1 MTEEDSKLIEQFEGK
16 IRKLVDLYDTVKC
29 SNSELRSQLEAKD
42 EEIRQ
47 LREELASQQESYQN
61 LKRSKV
67 LEVSGHDIDDTK
79 RRVSGLVREIDHCIK
94 LLNV

>member
-1 MTEEDSKLIEQFEGK
+1 MTEDDSRLIEQFEGK

-29 SNSELRSQLEAKD
+29 SNSELHSQLEAKD
-42 EEIRQ
+42 QEIMQ
-47 LREELASQQESYQN
+47 LKEELASLKESYQN

>member
-16 IRKLVDLYDTVKC
+16 IRKLVDLYDAVKC
-29 SNSELRSQLEAKD
+29 SNSELLIRLEAKE
-42 EEIRQ
+42 EEIRHLNQ
-47 LREELASQQESYQN
+47 ELTEMKESYQN

>member
-1 MTEEDSKLIEQFEGK
+1 MTDDDSRLIEQFEGK
-16 IRKLVDLYDTVKC
+16 IRKLVDLYDTVKS
-29 SNSELRSQLEAKD
+29 SNSQLQGQLEAKD
-42 EEIRQ
+42 QEIRLLKDQ
-47 LREELASQQESYQN
+47 LTNLQESYQN
-61 LKRSKV
+61 LKWSKV

>member
-1 MTEEDSKLIEQFEGK
+1 MTEDDSRLIEQFEGK
-16 IRKLVDLYDTVKC
+16 IRKLVDLYDIVKS
-29 SNSELRSQLEAKD
+29 SNSQLQGQLEAKD

-47 LREELASQQESYQN
+47 LKDQLASLKESYQN

>member
-47 LREELASQQESYQN
+47 LKEELASQKESYQN

>member
-1 MTEEDSKLIEQFEGK
+1 MTEEDSSLIEQFEGK
-16 IRKLVDLYDTVKC
+16 IRKLADLYSTVKN
-29 SNSELRSQLEAKD
+29 SNSELNLLIQAKD
-42 EEIRQ
+42 EEIR
-47 LREELASQQESYQN
+47 LLKDKLDRLEESYQY
-61 LKRSKV
+61 LKQSKV

>member
-1 MTEEDSKLIEQFEGK
+1 MTEDDSRLIEQFEGK

-29 SNSELRSQLEAKD
+29 TNSQLQSQIEAKD
-42 EEIRQ
+42 EEIMQ
-47 LREELASQQESYQN
+47 LRKELDGMKESYQN

-79 RRVSGLVREIDHCIK
+79 HRISGLVREIDHCIE

>member
-1 MTEEDSKLIEQFEGK
+1 MTEDDSKLIEQFEGK
-16 IRKLVDLYDTVKC
+16 IRKLADLYDTIKC
-29 SNSELRSQLEAKD
+29 SNSQLQSQIEAKD
-42 EEIRQ
+42 EEIRRLNEQ
-47 LREELASQQESYQN
+47 LAELKGSYQN
-61 LKRSKV
+61 LKQSKV

>member
-1 MTEEDSKLIEQFEGK
+1 MTEEDSSLIEQFEGK
-16 IRKLVDLYDTVKC
+16 IRKLADLYSAVKN
-29 SNSELRSQLEAKD
+29 SNSELNLLIQAKD
-42 EEIRQ
+42 EEIR
-47 LREELASQQESYQN
+47 LLKDKLDRLEESYQY
-61 LKRSKV
+61 LKQSKV

>member
-1 MTEEDSKLIEQFEGK
+1 MTQDDSILIEQFEGK
-16 IRKLVDLYDTVKC
+16 IRKLADLYNTVKS
-29 SNSELRSQLEAKD
+29 SNAELRSRIEAKD
-42 EEIRQ
+42 QEIMR
-47 LREELASQQESYQN
+47 LNRELADLKESYRY
-61 LKRSKV
+61 LKQSKV

>member
-1 MTEEDSKLIEQFEGK
+1 MTEDDSKLIEQFEGK

-29 SNSELRSQLEAKD
+29 ANSELQGQLKAKD
-42 EEIRQ
+42 EEIMQ
-47 LREELASQQESYQN
+47 LKDELAGLKESYQN

>member
-1 MTEEDSKLIEQFEGK
+1 MTEDDSKLIEQFQGK
-16 IRKLVDLYDTVKC
+16 IRKLVDLYDAVK
-29 SNSELRSQLEAKD
+29 SNNLELQSLLEAKD
-42 EEIRQ
+42 REIMQ
-47 LREELASQQESYQN
+47 LKAELTNLKESYQN

-94 LLNV
+94 LLNA